1 MTSRGDLKNAFER
14 LDRVQEELFGLV
26 LDDPIEILDKNER
39 RVLFE
44 VHNVDDLYDLEEG
57 TILHYRGESFT
68 KTVSGDWASTS
79 KGRVDSFQ
87 MFKFLLFGGQ
97 FKCLYDPGVGE

>member
-1 MTSRGDLKNAFER
+1 MTTREELKDAFER
-14 LDRVQEELFGLV
+14 LDRVRRELFEIV
-26 LDDPIEILDKNER
+26 LDEPITVLDKNER
-39 RVLFE
+39 GVLFE
-44 VHNVDDLYDLEEG
+44 ISNVEELYDLETG

-97 FKCLYDPGVGE
+97 FKCLYDLGVDE

>member
-1 MTSRGDLKNAFER
+1 MPFRGDLKNACER
-14 LDRVQEELFGLV
+14 LDRVRGELYEII
-26 LDDPIEILDKNER
+26 LDEPIEILDKHER
-39 RVLFE
+39 SILFE
-44 VHNVDDLYDLEEG
+44 VSNVEELYDLETG
-57 TILHYRGESFT
+57 TVLHYRGESFT

-97 FKCLYDPGVGE
+97 FKCLYDPGVDE

>member
-39 RVLFE
+39 KVLFE
-44 VHNVDDLYDLEEG
+44 VHNVEELYDLETG

-97 FKCLYDPGVGE
+97 FKCLYDPGVDE